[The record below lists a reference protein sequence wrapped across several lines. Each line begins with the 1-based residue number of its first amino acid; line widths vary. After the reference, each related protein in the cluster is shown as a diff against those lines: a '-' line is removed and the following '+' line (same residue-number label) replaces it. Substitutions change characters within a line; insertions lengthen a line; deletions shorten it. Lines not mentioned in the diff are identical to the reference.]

1 MTMSTDAD
9 VLEYEPSITQ
19 YGIQTFTDLH
29 EKTRQDIYRLLR
41 IDWWA
46 RQKSVVDRY
55 SVVKTPIEM
64 DTTKIDDTQFTRCA
78 VFHVLAY
85 YILPRLSKF
94 TPESDIFNEKMQF
107 YKARFQEEFQLVL
120 RDGVNYDFNDDG
132 TVSDSEKQPVHFGR
146 LVR

>member
-1 MTMSTDAD
+1 MSTDAD

-41 IDWWA
+41 IDWWP
-46 RQKSVVDRY
+46 RQRSILNKY
-55 SVVKTPIEM
+55 SVTTTSQEM
-64 DTTKIDDTQFTRCA
+64 DTTKLNDAQFTRAA

-94 TPESDIFNEKMQF
+94 TPESDIFNEKMTF
-107 YKARFQEEFQLVL
+107 YKSRFQEEFQLIL
-120 RDGVNYDFNDDG
+120 KDGIEFDFDGDG
-132 TVSDSEKQPVHFGR
+132 TVEDSEKQPVHFGR

>member
-1 MTMSTDAD
+1 MSTDAD

-29 EKTRQDIYRLLR
+29 EKTRQDIFRLLR
-41 IDWWA
+41 IEWWP
-46 RQKSVVDRY
+46 RQKSNLTRY
-55 SVVKTPIEM
+55 PITSVSLEM
-64 DTTKIDDTQFTRCA
+64 DTTLINEPQFTRCA

-94 TPESDIFNEKMQF
+94 TPESDVFNEKMQF
-107 YKARFQEEFQLVL
+107 YKTRFQEEFQLVL
-120 RDGVNYDFNDDG
+120 KDGVEYDFDNDG
-132 TVSDSEKQPVHFGR
+132 TVEEAEKQPVHFGR